1 MNPMSNPSTQP
12 PVRVLIVD
20 DHIVVRQGLDM
31 LLRNQPDLEVVGH
44 AGTREEALA
53 LAAAHLPDVVLLD
66 VNLGKGRDGLDLLR
80 PLGGL
85 APPPKILVLTGVDDV
100 SVRGAAFQGGA
111 HGLVLKTDP
120 ATTVIAAIRKVR
132 QGELCFQPVRVDPGA
147 EGDPTSPAWRDD
159 RTARLTARERE
170 LIALV
175 GQGLSNEQMA
185 RRLFISANT
194 VRNHLTSI
202 FEKLGVHDRL
212 QLAVLAYRTG
222 LAKLPD

>member
-1 MNPMSNPSTQP
+1 MNATAKPN
-12 PVRVLIVD
+12 VRVLIVD
-20 DHIVVRQGLDM
+20 DHVVVRQGLEMLIKNEPDM
-31 LLRNQPDLEVVGH
+31 EVVGE
-44 AGTREEALA
+44 AGTRDEAMALA
-53 LAAAHLPDVVLLD
+53 SSHLPDVVLLD
-66 VNLGKGRDGLDLLR
+66 VNLGKGRDGLELLR
-80 PLGGL
+80 PLASL
-85 APPPKILVLTGVDDV
+85 KPPPKILVLTGVDDV
-100 SVRGAAFQGGA
+100 AVRGAAFQGGA

-120 ATTVIAAIRKVR
+120 ATTVTAAIRKVER
-132 QGELCFQPVRVDPGA
+132 GELCFQPVTVDPSSDGELA
-147 EGDPTSPAWRDD
+147 SPTWKDD
-159 RTARLTARERE
+159 RTARLTAREKE

-185 RRLFISANT
+185 RKLFISANT